1 MNHVVLL
8 GDSIFD
14 NAAYVPRG
22 ASVVLHLRAVLG
34 TSWKAS
40 SLAVDG
46 NVTRRV
52 AAQLE
57 GLPSDTTHLVV
68 SAGGNDALQ
77 QASVLSEDA
86 QSVAGVLHRMSD
98 VARGFERDYLRMIA
112 AIIPH
117 RKPTALCTIYY
128 PSFDEEERQ
137 RASVAALTVFND
149 CIVRAAAAHG
159 FPLLDLRLI
168 CNDRQD
174 YAHEIEP
181 SDSGGMKI
189 ACAIKR
195 LLTEHDFRAQR
206 ATIYV

>member
-14 NAAYVPRG
+14 NAAYVSRG
-22 ASVVLHLRAVLG
+22 ASVILHLRSRLAA
-34 TSWKAS
+34 SWKAS
-40 SLAVDG
+40 LLAVDG
-46 NVTRRV
+46 NVTRQV
-52 AAQLE
+52 VDQLE
-57 GLPSDTTHLVV
+57 GLPSDATHLVV

-77 QASVLSEDA
+77 QVSMLSEDA
-86 QSVAGVLHRMSD
+86 RSVAGVLHRVSD
-98 VARGFERDYLRMIA
+98 VARGFEQDYLRMIA
-112 AIIPH
+112 AIVSR

-128 PSFDEEERQ
+128 PSFDEEDRQ

-149 CIVRAAAAHG
+149 CIVRTAAAHG

-168 CNDRQD
+168 CSDRRD
-174 YAHEIEP
+174 YANEIEP
-181 SDSGGMKI
+181 SESGGMKI